1 MSKWFQHII
10 QSLHEEDIQST
21 LPIESIFEGI
31 YLPQHKLIL
40 HFISIDREKLSG
52 LPAGYFAALSD
63 DAFTHQLKCIHIW
76 EDVYKHQPEMV
87 LARILALIGNRTRI
101 HARTTIGK
109 RIDKPTVD
117 SFLQKNHLQS
127 TTTGYYKFGL
137 YHKDELVAVATF
149 SKSRMM
155 TDEVVPYRSYELI
168 RFASKMGVTV
178 TGGLS
183 KLISLFITEVD
194 PAHIMTYADRDW
206 GYGEGYLKLGFSL
219 IEKSAPV
226 VFYIHSQTL
235 ERFTENKLAASSLK
249 TEDPLLVKTYNSGSN
264 KYTLFRKPYTS

>member
-1 MSKWFQHII
+1 MNKWFQHII
-10 QSLHEEDIQST
+10 QSLHEEEIQTT
-21 LPIESIFEGI
+21 LPIPSIFEGI
-31 YLPQHKLIL
+31 YLPQRKLIL
-40 HFISIDREKLSG
+40 HFISIDTNRLSN
-52 LPAGYFAALSD
+52 LPSNYFAALSD

-87 LARILALIGNRTRI
+87 LSRILALIGNRTRI

-117 SFLQKNHLQS
+117 FFLQKNHLQS

-137 YHKDELVAVATF
+137 YHNDELAAVATF
-149 SKSRMM
+149 SKSRIM

-183 KLISLFITEVD
+183 KLLSLFIAEVD

-219 IEKSAPV
+219 VEKCAPV
-226 VFYIHSQTL
+226 VFYIHTQTL
-235 ERFTENKLAASSLK
+235 ERFTENKLALS
-249 TEDPLLVKTYNSGSN
+249 TFNPDDPLLLKTYNSGSN
-264 KYTLFRKPYTS
+264 KYILFRKPYTS